1 MIQKIVNQ
9 EIRKRKRIEESNI
22 QNLFALFLSTVFELE
37 AKTENASYLPQN
49 SHGLIMYPPRVGPLS
64 SLSVTRHQPPSG
76 AGPDL
81 AMRTNCCRLD
91 TSSSRQQPA
100 SWRQQLCSLWLQSFI
115 AFIETL
121 LLLLWSTVN
130 CILAVSIGM
139 VSSTVHSDDDQV

>member
-1 MIQKIVNQ
+1 MH
-9 EIRKRKRIEESNI
+9 
-22 QNLFALFLSTVFELE
+22 FLSTVFELE
-37 AKTENASYLPQN
+37 AKIQNPASYLPQN

-64 SLSVTRHQPPSG
+64 SQSVTRHQPPSG

-81 AMRTNCCRLD
+81 AMRTNCCSLD

-100 SWRQQLCSLWLQSFI
+100 SWRQQLCSLRLQSFI

-121 LLLLWSTVN
+121 LLLLWSTAN

-139 VSSTVHSDDDQV
+139 VSSSSVHSDDDQV